1 MENVNKNQQFFI
13 NELIEQRE
21 ELINT
26 YGEDKGIKN
35 WVDQDYYDGEYYITP
50 SYRWYQPK
58 VCHLSNCLRSAGI
71 LLKCAHAVL

>member
-26 YGEDKGIKN
+26 YGEEVGIKN
-35 WVDQDYYDGEYYITP
+35 
-50 SYRWYQPK
+50 
-58 VCHLSNCLRSAGI
+58 
-71 LLKCAHAVL
+71 

>member
-1 MENVNKNQQFFI
+1 MFIARYVIINNNLAVSIMKNVNKNQQFFI
-13 NELIEQRE
+13 NELNEQRE

-50 SYRWYQPK
+50 SYR
-58 VCHLSNCLRSAGI
+58 
-71 LLKCAHAVL
+71 

>member
-1 MENVNKNQQFFI
+1 MKNVNKNQQFFI
-13 NELIEQRE
+13 NELNEQRE

-50 SYRWYQPK
+50 VSYT
-58 VCHLSNCLRSAGI
+58 HLTLPTI
-71 LLKCAHAVL
+71 LLV